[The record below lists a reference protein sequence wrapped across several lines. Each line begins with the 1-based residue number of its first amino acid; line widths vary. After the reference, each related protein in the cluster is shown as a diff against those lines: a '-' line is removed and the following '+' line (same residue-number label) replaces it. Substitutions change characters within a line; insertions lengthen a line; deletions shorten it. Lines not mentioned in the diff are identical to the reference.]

1 MIKYDKV
8 INMINGVKR
17 QNFCGYLT
25 FIIEEFSDE
34 LKQIIREKITK
45 ICFGEQ
51 RAMLSSQNYSLTL
64 NKFISR
70 YNAKNEDT
78 KKGMIG
84 EFILHILLEREQNF
98 ITCSPF
104 FNMEEKSIR
113 KGFDIIIFNKNHK
126 SMWLVEVKSGEIG
139 STNNSVDKVIE
150 SRLDDALN
158 SIEEQIRSSSSNA
171 VWDNAINSVFCAKK
185 EDDEK
190 KQLLNILN
198 KIQENYDASCLED
211 KLNLIL
217 TSVCFHPINSRFDNN
232 TVRNFYCKSIDKTKF
247 NGIICIAIQK
257 STYQAIYDFIKS
269 EAENG

>member
-1 MIKYDKV
+1 MYDKA

-34 LKQIIREKITK
+34 LKQIIREKLTK
-45 ICFGEQ
+45 ICLGEQ
-51 RAMLSSQNYSLTL
+51 RAIMSSQNYSYTIK
-64 NKFISR
+64 NFISR
-70 YNAKNEDT
+70 YENKTKKT

-84 EFILHILLEREQNF
+84 EFILHILLEHEQNF
-98 ITCSPF
+98 TTCSPF

-113 KGFDIIIFNKNHK
+113 KAFDIILFNKKDKN
-126 SMWLVEVKSGEIG
+126 MWLVEVKSGEIG
-139 STNNSVDKVIE
+139 SSNNSVDKVIE
-150 SRLDDALN
+150 TRLDDALN
-158 SIEEQIRSSSSNA
+158 SIAEQIYSSSSNA

-185 EDDEK
+185 DDDEK
-190 KQLLNILN
+190 QQLLNILN
-198 KIQENYDASCLED
+198 DIQENYEVSCLEE

-217 TSVCFHPINSRFDNN
+217 TGVCFHPIDSARFDNN
-232 TVRNFYCKSIDKTKF
+232 IVKNFYCKSIDETKF